1 MKKSILLLSCI
12 VGLQAFAATDI
23 VPGTPY
29 YMRNVSNGKF
39 LTAGGWW
46 GTHAIVGETGL
57 PVTFESV
64 GSDQYRALTP
74 CGYPQA
80 LVFFFFKLFGV
91 YKKALTFAARLTKT
105 VK

>member
-64 GSDQYRALTP
+64 GSDHTAHLPPVAILRLRTSISTNRLRNRV
-74 CGYPQA
+74 CG
-80 LVFFFFKLFGV
+80 L
-91 YKKALTFAARLTKT
+91 RL
-105 VK
+105 